1 LTQSLCREETM
12 ESSRLF
18 FYMGIALII
27 SAIAFYILFEEPSSD
42 YPINL
47 IHLLFRH

>member
-1 LTQSLCREETM
+1 M

-18 FYMGIALII
+18 FYVGIALII
-27 SAIAFYILFEEPSSD
+27 VAIDFYVLAKEPSSD
-42 YPINL
+42 YPSNL